1 MCKIMLCELHNYL
14 HIIYIYIGQCRII
27 ECCLCI
33 MELPSLITE
42 CCLCIME
49 LPSLIIECCL
59 CVMELPSLIIEC
71 YVLWDYRM
79 LCIMGLPSLELELEL
94 NCKNGVDPC
103 SVTDQ

>member
-1 MCKIMLCELHNYL
+1 MLPMYYGIAVINY
-14 HIIYIYIGQCRII
+14 R
-27 ECCLCI
+27 
-33 MELPSLITE
+33 M

-71 YVLWDYRM
+71 C